1 MAVPKTISNVMKEG
15 EARNEWDP
23 ALTKVLLDNM
33 GVNVRKL
40 SDSMYAFAD
49 EKDPTIKTIV
59 QAAGLVDL
67 SAVGQVSKLRQAI
80 ITLKKAA
87 AEAESLLRKGAD
99 EDDLDQPL
107 DSVVLSKLVDSYYE
121 RYKIL
126 LPAVVH
132 PCDTSVSRL
141 ARDMEER
148 HLTLRDVWDTRTQD
162 SSASNRLN
170 APRTVLRVTRR
181 WSCPQPTQ
189 RGSCRKNACYI
200 LAQAPHA
207 DGGAAI
213 WLAASRGP
221 RLGHCPVRP
230 CPLRPLFGI
239 PHTGLRSSPEIAYI
253 CGSGMGYAQGRAG
266 TRHLRTSPEF
276 HPDTWCPSWRSR
288 TRRGTHPRG
297 GQSSSTTHGPKA
309 AARAKMVTSQSS
321 RHRARPAWDDPWET
335 RFCGREVLRQLHR
348 QR

>member
-1 MAVPKTISNVMKEG
+1 MRTT
-15 EARNEWDP
+15 
-23 ALTKVLLDNM
+23 LTSRWTLLSS
-33 GVNVRKL
+33 RSSL
-40 SDSMYAFAD
+40 
-49 EKDPTIKTIV
+49 T
-59 QAAGLVDL
+59 
-67 SAVGQVSKLRQAI
+67 R
-80 ITLKKAA
+80 ITNATRFSSQQWFTL
-87 AEAESLLRKGAD
+87 
-99 EDDLDQPL
+99 
-107 DSVVLSKLVDSYYE
+107 
-121 RYKIL
+121 
-126 LPAVVH
+126 
-132 PCDTSVSRL
+132 VSRL
-141 ARDMEER
+141 ARDMEKR

-162 SSASNRLN
+162 SSASNRLH
-170 APRTVLRVTRR
+170 APRRVLRMTRQ

-207 DGGAAI
+207 DGGVRESWICADCAAI

-239 PHTGLRSSPEIAYI
+239 PLAGLRSSPEIAYI

-276 HPDTWCPSWRSR
+276 HPPSWRSG

-297 GQSSSTTHGPKA
+297 GQSATTTHGPKA

-321 RHRARPAWDDPWET
+321 RHRPR
-335 RFCGREVLRQLHR
+335 RV
-348 QR
+348 